1 MEPNTMVFRTRD
13 EGARII
19 RTAVGQL
26 SPAANAHTRQPAGHP
41 EGYVE
46 TFANIYRNFAFAL
59 RAKWERKAQDPLYD
73 FPGIDEGIM
82 GMAFIENVV
91 RSAQDNKNKWTK
103 FEL

>member
-1 MEPNTMVFRTRD
+1 
-13 EGARII
+13 
-19 RTAVGQL
+19 VGNL
-26 SPAANAHTRQPAGHP
+26 SAAANAHSRQPAGHP

-46 TFANIYRNFAFAL
+46 TFANIYRNFAFAV
-59 RAKWERKAQDPLYD
+59 RARWAGKPQDPMYD

-91 RSAQDNKNKWTK
+91 RSAKDNQNKWTK